1 MRDLMIG
8 TRRPGQP
15 RSWRAAVIGLGLL
28 AAALVVTWFIFERS
42 VAYEPPGDSG
52 DVGGAVQWTA
62 AGATGAAA
70 TGAAVTGALASGA
83 LTYRGSRLEWRGGI
97 AVLHLAGRGQA
108 LGAAHGRLLAEQV
121 PAVAEVA
128 QRSFDELVRG
138 SGSWARMTHALRVDW
153 RLRFLDDGLGDLDR
167 AIVAGLVRG
176 AGLDEDRYG
185 QLLRAQTVWDVGAS
199 AASSES
205 SSAAASL
212 VRSLAVVVP
221 QASATGAAV
230 AGRVW
235 LGHAFSAPGLD
246 DGGEAL
252 VPVVTFARPATGQA
266 WASLGWPGDAG
277 AVIGINASGLAIAV
291 NPARTRDVRATRTAR
306 PTLLLARAVLEQ
318 ASTLD
323 EAVRTLE
330 NTATLG
336 AASFVVVDGRAG
348 KWAVVERSPARAVVV
363 RPGAAPAALVL
374 GDYLTSQGFAADPE
388 NDRTRRVSPSATRV
402 TRAQQLL
409 RTPLALVDQVAA
421 VLRDRRTPDDVLR
434 SLGHRGVP
442 FDPAAQLAILDPSLM
457 MMWVADPSAGG
468 RMRAFDLRHEL
479 EGLGERPA
487 PPPDIAADPSLEPGA
502 LEELRAARS
511 LLRAARRVHAAGH
524 LARARQLADR
534 AVARAPSLPEA
545 LLLAG
550 ELAGAAGDHVAAR
563 RLLQA
568 WIDGGP
574 DDPDREQKVRA
585 QLSNARGW

>member
-8 TRRPGQP
+8 ARRPGQP
-15 RSWRAAVIGLGLL
+15 RSWRAAVIGLALL

-52 DVGGAVQWTA
+52 DGGGAVQWTPP
-62 AGATGAAA
+62 GFGE
-70 TGAAVTGALASGA
+70 GSAVEAPLRGGA

-97 AVLHLAGRGQA
+97 AVLHLAGSGHT
-108 LGAAHGRLLAEQV
+108 LGAAHGQLLSEQV

-138 SGSWARMTHALRVDW
+138 RSWWARMTHELRVNW
-153 RLRFLDDGLGDLDR
+153 RLRFLDDGHGDLDR
-167 AIVAGLVRG
+167 ATVAGLVRG
-176 AGLDEDRYG
+176 AGLDEERYR
-185 QLLRAQTVWDVGAS
+185 QLLRAQTVWDVGAP

-205 SSAAASL
+205 VSPAASL
-212 VRSLAVVVP
+212 VRSLAVVAP
-221 QASATGAAV
+221 QSSAA

-252 VPVVTFARPATGQA
+252 VPVVTFARPASGQA
-266 WASLGWPGDAG
+266 WASLGWPGAAG
-277 AVIGINASGLAIAV
+277 VATGINASGIAIAV

-323 EAVRTLE
+323 EAVRMLE
-330 NTATLG
+330 NTSTLG
-336 AASFVVVDGRAG
+336 AASFVVIDGRAG

-363 RPGAAPAALVL
+363 RPGATPAPLVL
-374 GDYLTSQGFAADPE
+374 GDYLTSSVFAADPE
-388 NDRTRRVSPSATRV
+388 NDRTRRASPSAARV
-402 TRAQQLL
+402 ARAQQLL
-409 RTPLALVDQVAA
+409 RAPLTMVDQIAA
-421 VLRDRRTPDDVLR
+421 VLRDRRTSDEVLR
-434 SLGHRGVP
+434 PLGHRGVP

-457 MMWVADPSAGG
+457 MLWVADPMAGG

-487 PPPDIAADPSLEPGA
+487 PPPDLAADPSLEPGA
-502 LEELRAARS
+502 LDELRAARA
-511 LLRAARRVHAAGH
+511 LLRAARRAHAAGH
-524 LARARQLADR
+524 LIEARQLADR
-534 AVARAPSLPEA
+534 AVARASRLPEA
-545 LLLAG
+545 LRLAG
-550 ELAGAAGDHVAAR
+550 ELAGATGDHAAAR
-563 RLLQA
+563 RLLQS
-568 WIDGGP
+568 WLDGGP